1 MIRKAL
7 FFFLLTL
14 PFSLIAQTKF
24 KVGLYSSN
32 LQLDLDFKYN
42 GHEAYRTHPWRPSL
56 VGIDLQLDIVKGK
69 NQSGLL
75 LQAFTG
81 QYWYTEKPTYARYQ
95 GQVIHVVERTVNLHG
110 LGLGYVFQRHVL
122 NLESKKVL
130 LKDLYFMMQVVA
142 DFYRLQAPLVKA
154 PYPGM
159 YELELN
165 EINSNAMQVRQFVGI
180 NSDWTVRKSSGYFY
194 GGVEFN
200 FDLWQHTFR
209 PNYRFGLGYTFKR
222 ADKTG

>member
-14 PFSLIAQTKF
+14 PFSLIAQTKLN
-24 KVGLYSSN
+24 VGLYSSN

-42 GHEAYRTHPWRPSL
+42 GHEAYRTHPWRPAL
-56 VGIDLQLDIVKGK
+56 IGLDLQLDVVKGK

-81 QYWYTEKPTYARYQ
+81 QYWYTEKPTYGRYQ
-95 GQVIHVVERTVNLHG
+95 GQVMHVVERTANLHG
-110 LGLGYVFQRHVL
+110 IGLGYVFQRHVL
-122 NLESKKVL
+122 NRESNNVIF
-130 LKDLYFMMQVVA
+130 KDLYFMMQVVA
-142 DFYRLQAPLVKA
+142 DFYCLQAPLVKS

-165 EINSNAMQVRQFVGI
+165 EINSNAMQVRQFVGM
-180 NSDWTVRKSSGYFY
+180 NSAWHYGKIDGYLY
-194 GGVEFN
+194 TGVEFN

-209 PNYRFGLGYTFKR
+209 PNYRFGLGYTFKK
-222 ADKTG
+222 ANKSG